1 MGVLKTTG
9 LGSGAYR
16 SRDGVVTWGG
26 FMNLMRRGQSVEPVF
41 RQGRLSRG
49 TSVLH
54 CSARVNSRMEKHH
67 TTQRL
72 FFQ

>member
-16 SRDGVVTWGG
+16 SRDGIVTWGG
-26 FMNLMRRGQSVEPVF
+26 FMDLVRVRSVGPAF
-41 RQGRLSRG
+41 PQGRFTRG
-49 TSVLH
+49 TSLLH

-67 TTQRL
+67 TIQRL